1 MLAKTLKETG
11 FASLRSCKP
20 LLNEI
25 TESMASDVWFDS
37 DTMHVRLLDGREI
50 SVPLEWFPKLWDA
63 TGEQRKKWRLIGRG
77 VGIHWDEL
85 DEDIS
90 VAALLK

>member
-1 MLAKTLKETG
+1 MGKIKMITK
-11 FASLRSCKP
+11 
-20 LLNEI
+20 I

-37 DTMHVRLLDGREI
+37 DMMHVRLLDGREI
-50 SVPLEWFPKLWDA
+50 SVPLEWFPKLRDA